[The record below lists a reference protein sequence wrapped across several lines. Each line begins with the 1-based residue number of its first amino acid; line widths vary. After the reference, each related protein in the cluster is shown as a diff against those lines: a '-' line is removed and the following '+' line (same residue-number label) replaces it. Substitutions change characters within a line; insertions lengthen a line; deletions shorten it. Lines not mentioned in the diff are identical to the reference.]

1 MAKFE
6 DALSMVLRHEG
17 GLSMDAQD
25 EGGITNMGI
34 SLRFY
39 KKRVK
44 VDADESNIR
53 NLNIAEVSDIYKKFF
68 WDPNRYD
75 EIDNQNLA
83 NRMMD
88 LAVNTGS
95 LNANSF
101 LQHAVNLIAP
111 GSALQI
117 DGKIGLKTLAAAN
130 NSDQLLLYIHLLI
143 QAAQYYKLIAK
154 NDQNH
159 KFLSGWRNRLIN

>member
-6 DALSMVLRHEG
+6 EALSMVLRHEG
-17 GLSMDAQD
+17 GLSADAQD

-44 VDADESNIR
+44 VDADENDIR
-53 NLNIAEVSDIYKKFF
+53 NLTVAEVSDIYNKFF
-68 WDPNRYD
+68 WIPNRYD
-75 EIDNQNLA
+75 EINNQDLA

-95 LNANSF
+95 LNANAF
-101 LQHAVNLIAP
+101 LQR
-111 GSALQI
+111 ALNSIMSYIPLQV

-130 NSDQLLLYIHLLI
+130 NCDQLLLYSNLI
-143 QAAQYYKLIAK
+143 AEATQYYKLIAK
-154 NDQNH
+154 NNQNF
-159 KFLSGWRNRLIN
+159 KFLNGWLKRLAN